1 MGQRPERQ
9 RSDRRAARTIRR
21 PRWARLAILVLATI
35 GPAFVAGCG
44 RAAVDGE
51 RATITMWFWGAS
63 PAYRQALQEAL
74 VIPFNSRQEKYRLV
88 IEYRTT
94 VDSDVRIAAIAN
106 RGPDIIYT
114 SGPATVSPLGKAGKL
129 EPSETYAKRYGWDDR
144 LLAPVLDAC
153 RVFAKERA
161 HGLGVADIPLSHF

>member
-1 MGQRPERQ
+1 MSKRFPIGQRSERQ
-9 RSDRRAARTIRR
+9 RPDTRIGPTIRR
-21 PRWARLAILVLATI
+21 PRWAHLAISLLGII
-35 GPAFVAGCG
+35 GPSLVAGS
-44 RAAVDGE
+44 E
-51 RATITMWFWGAS
+51 RATITMWFWGAP

-74 VIPFNSRQEKYRLV
+74 VNPFNSRQDKYRLV